1 MAAATPAT
9 ADTEPL
15 LPGLGSHHH
24 AISTTSP
31 LAQLYFDQGL
41 RLIYAFNHDEARRS
55 FEQAA
60 RLDPHAAMPRWGIAL
75 ALGPNINNRM
85 VDAAREKAAFAAI
98 QAARALAGGA
108 TPIERAYIEALSARY
123 SAVPTHHRSALDR
136 AYADAMRD
144 LTRRFPDD
152 LDAATLFAEALM
164 DLHPWDLWTR
174 EGEPGPDTP
183 EIVATLEAVLAR
195 APEHPGANHY
205 YIHAVEASSHPEKAL
220 PSAERLPGLMPGAGH
235 LAHMPAH
242 IYIRLGRYAE
252 ASHATEA
259 GALIDRKYLDTH
271 GSDGFYALMYYPHGL
286 QFLSM
291 TASME
296 ARAMKAIESAWAASA
311 AVPDAALRE
320 MPMLEGFRATP
331 FFALARFGRWT
342 DILAAPAPPPE
353 QRFAHGIYHYARG
366 LALARTGD
374 TGGSARELE
383 ALEAIRAATPGGT
396 RVGFNRAAPLLQIGT
411 LVLSGEIAL
420 ARGRA
425 NEAIADLRRA
435 AAIEDTLSYGE
446 PPDWPVP
453 VRHHLGA
460 ALLAANRP
468 EEAEAVYLEDL
479 RVNREN
485 GWALLGLLQS
495 LRAQH
500 RSDEAAT
507 VARRLAAAW
516 PHTDVAP
523 RGSRF

>member
-1 MAAATPAT
+1 MAEMTSAPAGS
-9 ADTEPL
+9 EPL

-24 AISTTSP
+24 AISTSSH

-60 RLDPHAAMPRWGIAL
+60 RLDPRAAMPHWGIAL
-75 ALGPNINNRM
+75 ALGPNINSR

-108 TPIERAYIEALSARY
+108 TPIERAYIEALSTRY
-123 SAVPTHHRSALDR
+123 SAVPTHGRAALDR

-174 EGEPGPDTP
+174 EGEPRPDTP
-183 EIVATLEAVLAR
+183 EIVATLESVLAR

-220 PSAERLPGLMPGAGH
+220 PSAERLPRLMPWAGH
-235 LAHMPAH
+235 VVHMPAH
-242 IYIRLGRYAE
+242 VYIRLGRYAE
-252 ASHATEA
+252 ASHATET
-259 GALIDRKYLDTH
+259 GALVDRNYLDTR
-271 GSDGFYALMYYPHGL
+271 GLDGFYALMYYPHNL

-296 ARAMKAIESAWAASA
+296 GRAMKAIESAWAASA
-311 AVPDAALRE
+311 AVPDAALSE

-331 FFALARFGRWT
+331 FFALARFGRWPSL
-342 DILAAPAPPPE
+342 LAAPAPPPP
-353 QRFAHGIYHYARG
+353 RFAHGIYHYARG

-374 TGGSARELE
+374 TEGSARELE
-383 ALEAIRAATPGGT
+383 ALEAIRAATPEGMV
-396 RVGFNRAAPLLQIGT
+396 VGFNRAAPLLQIGT

-420 ARGRA
+420 GRGRS
-425 NEAIADLRRA
+425 NDAIADLRRA

-468 EEAEAVYLEDL
+468 QEAEAVYLEDL
-479 RVNREN
+479 HVNREN

-500 RSDEAAT
+500 RRHEAAA
-507 VARRLAAAW
+507 VARRLVAAW
-516 PHTDVAP
+516 PHTEVAP
-523 RGSRF
+523 RGSRL